1 MVLEKPGPER
11 ETRVFLADRVVQVM
25 LPADSF
31 GDAQLAI
38 ILPIF

>member
-1 MVLEKPGPER
+1 MENSGPER

-38 ILPIF
+38 ILLIF